1 MSVHTYITDELCPN
15 CGSNIL
21 ESLVN
26 HVYAE
31 GGRDFETEC
40 PNCKTMLEIEV
51 QPVPAFTIAKVAVKQ
66 NMHLTDGGLPVSDGL
81 STPATIGG

>member
-51 QPVPAFTIAKVAVKQ
+51 
-66 NMHLTDGGLPVSDGL
+66 
-81 STPATIGG
+81 